1 MTDLTIANTI
11 RQQIGSKA
19 LCMLGAKNLVGGE
32 NFLQF
37 AIRGSRKVNH
47 LVVTLNASDT
57 YTVKA
62 LKITQHGLKI
72 KEVSKEKGIYCDML
86 HASIERQTGLYTSL

>member
-1 MTDLTIANTI
+1 MTDPTIANTI

-19 LCMLGAKNLVGGE
+19 LYMLGAKDFVGGQ

-37 AIRGSRKVNH
+37 TIRGSRKVNR
-47 LVVTLNASDT
+47 LVVTLDALDT

-72 KEVSKEKGIYCDML
+72 NEVSQEKGIFCDIL